1 MAEPY
6 TYQIDLFDKNRWRT
20 SVSAADQTVDDR
32 DSADIARA
40 ILEDWIIDHP
50 GDLAG
55 GGRVTVFD
63 DPSDHPPDQGARIRV
78 LVFRAGADGDG
89 SATGPPAA
97 AAYLLADPDAAD
109 PHAWVNP

>member
-6 TYQIDLFDKNRWRT
+6 TYQIDLFDKDAWRT
-20 SVSAADQTVDDR
+20 STTAQDRTVGDR
-32 DSADIARA
+32 ASADIARA

-50 GDLAG
+50 SDLAG

-63 DPSDHPPDQGARIRV
+63 DPSDYPPDEGARVRV
-78 LVFRAGADGDG
+78 LVFREVAED
-89 SATGPPAA
+89 SGPAQPAA
-97 AAYLLADPDAAD
+97 AAYLLADPDAED

>member
-6 TYQIDLFDKNRWRT
+6 TYQIDLFDEDSWQT
-20 SVSAADQTVDDR
+20 SATAEDQTVGDR

-55 GGRVTVFD
+55 GGRVAVLN
-63 DPSDHPPDQGARIRV
+63 DPSEHPPDGGARIRV
-78 LVFRAGADGDG
+78 LVFRPGADGTGGG
-89 SATGPPAA
+89 SDRPAA
-97 AAYLLADPDAAD
+97 VAYLLADPEAAD
-109 PHAWVNP
+109 PNAWVNP

>member
-1 MAEPY
+1 MAESY
-6 TYQIDLFDKNRWRT
+6 TYQIDLFNKDSWQT
-20 SVSAADQTVDDR
+20 SATAQDQTVDGR

-40 ILEDWIIDHP
+40 ILEGWIIDHP

-63 DPSDHPPDQGARIRV
+63 DPSEYPPDEGARVRV
-78 LVFRAGADGDG
+78 LVFRPGTDGAGNG
-89 SATGPPAA
+89 SEHPAA

-109 PHAWVNP
+109 PNAWVNP